1 MHNKDVAKDAIGP
14 IECALA
20 IVNRMD
26 KKVPSEE
33 NKGAITGLEIAL
45 KFLTMRKKQDVLKRT
60 N

>member
-1 MHNKDVAKDAIGP
+1 MHNKDDARAAIGA

-26 KKVPSEE
+26 KKAPSEE

-45 KFLTMRKKQDVLKRT
+45 KFLTMRKKQDVHKAT